1 MLSETVR
8 VVIKEETES
17 FTAMQNRIRE
27 DGYQRCLK
35 AGVTAE
41 YLDQLTTAFV
51 ADGTLGFNMFH
62 TEFLFKAGVDPEYA
76 NRYLVVGNRGELS
89 DIVVLF
95 NAGVEPELGILGLR
109 KGLTHETIIGLHE
122 QGIPAEYVA
131 EMDFSTGLGL
141 SLVLK
146 AC

>member
-1 MLSETVR
+1 MPSKATR
-8 VVIKEETES
+8 AAIREEVES
-17 FTAMQNRIRE
+17 FQAVQNRIRE
-27 DGYQRCLK
+27 DGYQRCLE

-51 ADGTLGFNMFH
+51 ADGTLGFNVFH
-62 TEFLFKAGVDPEYA
+62 TEFLFKAGVDAEYA
-76 NRYLVVGNRGELS
+76 NRYLVVGNLGELN

-95 NAGVEPELGILGLR
+95 NAGIEPALGILGLR